1 MGVAKNSA
9 EKNDISRK
17 WFTAIA
23 ESYLHSGQS
32 IFMWLILKITQWSS
46 ISIRAILDMAEVYML
61 PMSQYHRDNGRH
73 QHNHYFA

>member
-1 MGVAKNSA
+1 M
-9 EKNDISRK
+9 
-17 WFTAIA
+17 TYP
-23 ESYLHSGQS
+23 ESGLRQLPNQIDVECFFSIYLHSGQS